1 MSTNPPQQL
10 LPPSSAPIRSQ
21 TPPRGHPGRTDG
33 RGRQGR
39 GRGHYQQGR
48 GRDSGRGTYQA
59 RGPGRGGQPSGRE
72 GRGRGPPPGRGLQ
85 AAPFGCL
92 PPFLPGSAS
101 LVEQLDQRLMVVLRD
116 GRHLVGTLRS
126 FDQFGNM
133 VLKDTSERRILVVKK
148 DGGEEKESTICYQTD
163 IQLGLYV
170 LRGDVVVLMGEVD
183 PEEDELEVSN
193 DGKIHNINFEEF
205 EQLEEEEAKRRKE
218 SGDVVEEI
226 EWDFDMDLV
235 A

>member
-1 MSTNPPQQL
+1 MSTNQQP

-21 TPPRGHPGRTDG
+21 TPPRSHPGRSDGG

-39 GRGHYQQGR
+39 GRGPTTGRGPHTASGRGHYQQGR
-48 GRDSGRGTYQA
+48 GRNSGRGRNDA
-59 RGPGRGGQPSGRE
+59 GQ
-72 GRGRGPPPGRGLQ
+72 GRGPPTGRGAQ

-133 VLKDTSERRILVVKK
+133 VLEDTSERRVLVVKK
-148 DGGEEKESTICYQTD
+148 DDSTICYQTD

-183 PEEDELEVSN
+183 AEEDALEVSN
-193 DGKIHNINFEEF
+193 DGRIRNVGFEEF
-205 EQLEEEEAKRRKE
+205 EQLEEEEVKRRKE
-218 SGDVVEEI
+218 SGETVEEI

>member
-1 MSTNPPQQL
+1 MSSNPTQ
-10 LPPSSAPIRSQ
+10 PIRSQ
-21 TPPRGHPGRTDG
+21 TPPRGHPGRNEDG
-33 RGRQGR
+33 RGGRQAARGRYGGRDGR
-39 GRGHYQQGR
+39 GGRGDGRVYQQGR
-48 GRDSGRGTYQA
+48 GRDSGRGRA
-59 RGPGRGGQPSGRE
+59 GRDS
-72 GRGRGPPPGRGLQ
+72 GRGRGPPQGRGVQ
-85 AAPFGCL
+85 VAPFGCL

-133 VLKDTSERRILVVKK
+133 VLEDTSERRILVVKSK
-148 DGGEEKESTICYQTD
+148 DNDKESTVCYQTD

-183 PEEDELEVSN
+183 ADEDQQEVSN
-193 DGKIHNINFEEF
+193 DGKIRNVSFEEF
-205 EQLEEEEAKRRKE
+205 EQLEEEDAKRRE
-218 SGDVVEEI
+218 ETGDAIEEI

>member
-1 MSTNPPQQL
+1 
-10 LPPSSAPIRSQ
+10 
-21 TPPRGHPGRTDG
+21 
-33 RGRQGR
+33 
-39 GRGHYQQGR
+39 
-48 GRDSGRGTYQA
+48 
-59 RGPGRGGQPSGRE
+59 
-72 GRGRGPPPGRGLQ
+72 
-85 AAPFGCL
+85 
-92 PPFLPGSAS
+92 
-101 LVEQLDQRLMVVLRD
+101 
-116 GRHLVGTLRS
+116 
-126 FDQFGNM
+126 M
-133 VLKDTSERRILVVKK
+133 VLEDTSERRILVVKK
-148 DGGEEKESTICYQTD
+148 AVGDEEESTICYQTD

-218 SGDVVEEI
+218 SGNVVEEI